1 MNNFSIA
8 ANIYIKRIY
17 MKGKKLTNEEFI
29 KRVNELY
36 DGKYDLSKANVNC
49 RDEKGRVCIVCP
61 IHGEFWKTPNNIL
74 LGHGCPKCAF
84 EKMGKEKTQT
94 TEWFINESNKIHNN
108 KYDYSKIKYVGNR
121 YNVEIICPIHG
132 SFIQQAG
139 NHLKG
144 RGCKLCYFESIR
156 KKRQKTTEQFI
167 EEARKIHGDK
177 YDYSKINYIKNN
189 VKVCIICPEHGEFW
203 QTPASHLNG
212 NGCVECGKIKM
223 SESKKLTIKNFIE
236 KSKFVHDDKYDYSKV
251 EYTHSRKK
259 VCIICPIHGEFWQT
273 PASHLDGSGC
283 PKCADNQ
290 PINTEEFIKRS
301 KEKHGELYDY
311 SKSEYKNNRTKIE
324 IICHKKD
331 SNGIEHGS
339 FFTTPHSHIQGSGC
353 PKCKQNYR
361 LENEV
366 RLLLTEN
373 HIVFEE
379 KKTFEGLKYKLP
391 LKPDFYLPN
400 ENIIIECQGI
410 QHYKPVDFG
419 GNGKKYAMEQFKLNK
434 ERDKIKKNFC
444 KENGIKLIEYSHLKI
459 DDENVIKTKKKLL
472 NEIKKNDRNRNK
484 KA

>member
-1 MNNFSIA
+1 
-8 ANIYIKRIY
+8 
-17 MKGKKLTNEEFI
+17 MKGKKLTNSEFI
-29 KRVNELY
+29 ERINVLY
-36 DGKYDLSKANVNC
+36 HGKYDLSKADVNN
-49 RDEKGRVCIVCP
+49 RDEKGRVCIICLE
-61 IHGEFWKTPNNIL
+61 HGEFWKTPNNIL
-74 LGHGCPKCAF
+74 LGHGCPKCSY

-94 TEWFINESNKIHNN
+94 TEWFIKKSKKIHGN
-108 KYDYSKIKYVGNR
+108 KYDYSKTIYKGNR
-121 YNVEIICPIHG
+121 YDVEIICPKHG
-132 SFIQQAG
+132 SFTQNAAD
-139 NHLKG
+139 HLNG
-144 RGCKLCYFESIR
+144 RGCQICGNESVSKSKSMTTDDFI
-156 KKRQKTTEQFI
+156 KRAK
-167 EEARKIHGDK
+167 KIHGDK
-177 YDYSKINYIKNN
+177 YDYSNTDLKHRDEKGR
-189 VKVCIICPEHGEFW
+189 VCIICPTHGEFW
-203 QTPASHLNG
+203 QKPNNHLQG
-212 NGCVECGKIKM
+212 AGCHECGIIKA
-223 SESKKLTIKNFIE
+223 SKSKKMATKVFVE
-236 KSKFVHDDKYDYSKV
+236 KSNIIHHFKYDYSKTDLNNRDERGRV
-251 EYTHSRKK
+251 
-259 VCIICPIHGEFWQT
+259 IITCPIHGDFPQK
-273 PASHLDGSGC
+273 PVSHLGGSGC
-283 PKCADNQ
+283 PKCANNQ
-290 PINTEEFIKRS
+290 SINTEEFIKRS
-301 KEKHGELYDY
+301 KDKHGDLYDY
-311 SKSEYKNNRTKIE
+311 TKSKYKDNRTEIE

-339 FFTTPHSHIQGSGC
+339 FLTKPHSHMQGSGC

-484 KA
+484 EA